1 MYKGIK
7 IIAQSYMS
15 GVSGAVKDAMKN
27 SDIGA
32 VWMLAKLTQDSLMK
46 ETRIPGIRNFKILQQ
61 AREGFFKGAVEG
73 QYYLAKSKRFTD
85 EWGSHFE
92 PVAITYY
99 TMADLGNILLFEPDN
114 KEILELLKNGAERL
128 LDWQQPEGN

>member
-1 MYKGIK
+1 
-7 IIAQSYMS
+7 
-15 GVSGAVKDAMKN
+15 
-27 SDIGA
+27 
-32 VWMLAKLTQDSLMK
+32 MK

-61 AREGFFKGAVEG
+61 VREGFFKGAVEG
-73 QYYLAKSKRFTD
+73 QYYLAKSKRFTE

-128 LDWQQPEGN
+128 LDWQRPEGNWVLHTIIQRINLFIQI